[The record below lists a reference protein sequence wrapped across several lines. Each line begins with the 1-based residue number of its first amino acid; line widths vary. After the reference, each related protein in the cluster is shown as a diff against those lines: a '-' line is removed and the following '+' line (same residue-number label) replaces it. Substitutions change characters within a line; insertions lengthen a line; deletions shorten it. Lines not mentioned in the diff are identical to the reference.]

1 VQSKTASG
9 LVEVYV
15 VLDAGLMYRSQHTIM
30 REEAVSEEVVV
41 ASSAAQEDRLKC
53 YSEYRVKGE
62 FLYARPFL
70 EEYLRSLLQR
80 DRVKVKLCMNIDRP
94 RLIGFAMH
102 LFGNKKLKDLKK
114 RVSALLDERYFA
126 KQTSTSSPLS
136 VQDLTSLDLT

>member
-1 VQSKTASG
+1 MQPKTASG

-30 REEAVSEEVVV
+30 REEAVSEEVV
-41 ASSAAQEDRLKC
+41 ASSAEQEDRLKC

-70 EEYLRSLLQR
+70 EEYLRSILQR

-136 VQDLTSLDLT
+136 VQDLTNLDLG